1 MQEQLPPAPVP
12 DEEVAISTRSLRL
25 AIIIGSTREGRLGIH
40 VARWFVDLARQHDD
54 FEVDLIDLAVLD
66 LPHRHP
72 RGRSPEV
79 QAFAARIDA
88 ADAFV
93 IVTPEY
99 NHSFPASLKHA
110 IDLAKR
116 EWFAK
121 PVGFVSYGGRAGGV
135 LAVEQLRLVFAE
147 LHAVTMRDLVALQA
161 AWRLFDEDGQLRAPD
176 GPAVAAKTLLDQ
188 LLWWALALREARDE
202 RPYAA

>member
-1 MQEQLPPAPVP
+1 MHDHKTNPP
-12 DEEVAISTRSLRL
+12 LRL
-25 AIIIGSTREGRLGIH
+25 AIIVGSTREGRRGGH
-40 VARWFVDLARQHDD
+40 VGRWFADVARQRPDLDVD
-54 FEVDLIDLAVLD
+54 VIDLDGLD
-66 LPHRHP
+66 LPRRHP
-72 RGRSPEV
+72 RERNAEV
-79 QAFAARIDA
+79 RAFAARVDA

-99 NHSFPASLKHA
+99 NHSYPASLKQA

-135 LAVEQLRLVFAE
+135 LAVEHLRGVFAE
-147 LHAVTMRDLVALQA
+147 LHAVTMRDLVALQMIG
-161 AWRLFDEDGQLRAPD
+161 RQLDEAGELTNPE
-176 GPAVAAKTLLDQ
+176 GPEMAAKTMLDQ
-188 LLWWALALREARDE
+188 LAWWARTLRDGRAT